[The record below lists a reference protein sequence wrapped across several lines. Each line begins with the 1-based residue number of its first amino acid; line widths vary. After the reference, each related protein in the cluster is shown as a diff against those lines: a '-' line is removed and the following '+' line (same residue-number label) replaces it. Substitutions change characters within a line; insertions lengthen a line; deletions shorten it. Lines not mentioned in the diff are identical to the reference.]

1 MIKETELMF
10 EQYKMIVNSA
20 IKVTEWRQAT
30 NKFYLAVNSALITAV
45 TYLFGIGI
53 NIVTPAIGVIGIVLS
68 IIWRRNLK
76 YYKQLNKAKFKVI
89 YNIEKKLPLKIFMLE
104 QKYYLDSGGKSG
116 TEIEAWVP
124 AVFILVYI
132 VIFILGL
139 LKIINII

>member
-104 QKYYLDSGGKSG
+104 QKYYLDGGGKSG
-116 TEIEAWVP
+116 TEIEAWIP
-124 AVFILVYI
+124 TVFILVYI

>member
-1 MIKETELMF
+1 MF